1 MEVGSCWGRR
11 SEFSGGWIGKEAECG
26 GAVVFVAAGG
36 AARHQP
42 GPPTRQRHRH
52 GSPPCVRRK
61 QGEALGTYT
70 AGEQLS
76 QHNCHIR
83 FQHNSAGKWEF
94 KHLTASK
101 QPAGNNGNQTSYS
114 NVSTDYMSIAVFR
127 SSCCNVDN

>member
-1 MEVGSCWGRR
+1 MLYSLALVVSLFVVVCVKKLLRRRVVEVDSCWGRR

-61 QGEALGTYT
+61 QGEALGTNT

-76 QHNCHIR
+76 RHNCHIR
-83 FQHNSAGKWEF
+83 FQHNSAGKM
-94 KHLTASK
+94 
-101 QPAGNNGNQTSYS
+101 G
-114 NVSTDYMSIAVFR
+114 I
-127 SSCCNVDN
+127 